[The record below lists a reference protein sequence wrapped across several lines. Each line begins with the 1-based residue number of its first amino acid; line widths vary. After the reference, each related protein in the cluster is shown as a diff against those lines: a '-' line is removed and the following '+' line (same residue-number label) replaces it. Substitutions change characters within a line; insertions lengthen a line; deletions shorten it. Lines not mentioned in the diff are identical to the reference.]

1 MELYENALVW
11 DDHAGFESR
20 PDANLEQLEGW
31 RKAGVNYLSINAGYD
46 VQPWDNTVKTLA
58 SFHRQLS
65 GMTDRYVIVKTVE
78 DIAEAKAAGKLAV
91 TFDIEG
97 MTSLN
102 DSLDM
107 VSMYYNLG
115 VKHMLFAYN
124 LNNKAG
130 GGCHD
135 TDIGLSTFGRNVV
148 EEMNR
153 VGMVVDCS
161 HSGYRTTMEAMEIS
175 KDPVVF
181 SHSNPRALVDQGRN
195 ILDEQ
200 IKACAAT
207 GGVIG
212 INGVQLFL
220 GGTTTVEAF
229 VDHVIYTV
237 ELVGA
242 QHVGMGLDYF
252 EGEDEISG
260 LTSRNPA
267 YWPTSEGYVGDIGCM
282 GLDALPR
289 AAELLLERGLNE
301 EDVIGI
307 LGGNFL
313 SVAERVWK

>member
-11 DDHAGFESR
+11 DDHAGFESK
-20 PDANLEQLEGW
+20 PEANLEQLEAW
-31 RKAGVNYLSINAGYD
+31 RKAGVNYLSVNAGYD

-58 SFHRQLS
+58 SFHRQLA
-65 GMTDRYVIVKTVE
+65 GMTDKYVIVKTVE
-78 DIAEAKAAGKLAV
+78 DIASAKAAGKLAV

-97 MTSLN
+97 MDSLN

-107 VSMYYNLG
+107 VSMYYDLG

-148 EEMNR
+148 QEMNR

-212 INGVQLFL
+212 INGVELFL
-220 GGTTTVEAF
+220 GGTTAVEAF

-242 QHVGMGLDYF
+242 QHVGMGLDYV
-252 EGEDEISG
+252 EDEDEVAG

-267 YWPTSEGYVGDIGCM
+267 FWPKSEGYVGDIGCM
-282 GLDALPR
+282 GLDVLPR
-289 AAELLLERGLNE
+289 ATELLLERGLSE

>member
-124 LNNKAG
+124 LNNSAG

-135 TDIGLSTFGRNVV
+135 TDIGLTTFGRDVV

-161 HSGYRTTMEAMEIS
+161 HSAYRTTMEAMEIS

-195 ILDEQ
+195 IRDEQ

-207 GGVIG
+207 GGVVG
-212 INGVQLFL
+212 INGVELFL
-220 GGTTTVEAF
+220 GGTTDVEAF

-242 QHVGMGLDYF
+242 EHVGMGLDYF
-252 EGEDEISG
+252 EGEDEIAG
-260 LTSRNPA
+260 LTSRTPA

>member
-124 LNNKAG
+124 LNNSAG

-135 TDIGLSTFGRNVV
+135 TDIGLTTFGRDVV

-161 HSGYRTTMEAMEIS
+161 HSAYRTTMEAMEIS

-195 ILDEQ
+195 IRDEQ

-207 GGVIG
+207 GGVVG
-212 INGVQLFL
+212 INGVELFL
-220 GGTTTVEAF
+220 GGTTDVEAF

-242 QHVGMGLDYF
+242 EHVGMGLDYF
-252 EGEDEISG
+252 EGEDEIAG

-267 YWPTSEGYVGDIGCM
+267 FWPKSEGYVGDIGCM
-282 GLDALPR
+282 GLDVLPR
-289 AAELLLERGLNE
+289 ATELMLERGLSE

>member
-11 DDHAGFESR
+11 DDHAGFESK
-20 PDANLEQLEGW
+20 PEANLDQLEAW
-31 RKAGVNYLSINAGYD
+31 RKAGVNYLSVNAGYD
-46 VQPWDNTVKTLA
+46 VRPWDNTVKTLA
-58 SFHRQLS
+58 SFHRQLA
-65 GMTDRYVIVKTVE
+65 GMTDKYVIVKTVE
-78 DIAEAKAAGKLAV
+78 DIANAKAAGKLAV

-97 MTSLN
+97 MESLN

-107 VSMYYNLG
+107 VSMYYDLG

-267 YWPTSEGYVGDIGCM
+267 FWPKSEGYVGDIGCM
-282 GLDALPR
+282 GLDVLPR
-289 AAELLLERGLNE
+289 ATELMLERGLSE

>member
-1 MELYENALVW
+1 V
-11 DDHAGFESR
+11 R
-20 PDANLEQLEGW
+20 
-31 RKAGVNYLSINAGYD
+31 
-46 VQPWDNTVKTLA
+46 PWDNTIKTLA
-58 SFHRQLS
+58 SFHRQLA
-65 GMTDRYVIVKTVE
+65 GMSDKYVIVKTVE
-78 DIAEAKAAGKLAV
+78 DIASAKAAGKLAV

-97 MTSLN
+97 MESLN

-107 VSMYYNLG
+107 VSMYYDLG

-212 INGVQLFL
+212 INGVELFL
-220 GGTTTVEAF
+220 GGTIAVEAF
-229 VDHVIYTV
+229 VDHVMYTV

-252 EGEDEISG
+252 EGEDEIAG

-267 YWPTSEGYVGDIGCM
+267 YWPEKEGYVGDIGCM
-282 GLDALPR
+282 GLDVLPR
-289 AAELLLERGLNE
+289 ATELLLERGLGE